1 MRVFSLSTALLIGAA
16 YATPVTTEDDA
27 CAPTVTRDINEA
39 EATFQEL
46 FASASAVASAAL
58 ASSTGSCTAE
68 NIVVRKEWY
77 VLPLSDQFRVLILL
91 QEYSQL

>member
-1 MRVFSLSTALLIGAA
+1 MRVSSLSTVFLIGAA
-16 YATPVTTEDDA
+16 YAAPVTTEDDA
-27 CAPTVTRDINEA
+27 CAPTVTLDISEA

-58 ASSTGSCTAE
+58 ANSTGSCTAD

-77 VLPLSDQFRVLILL
+77 VLSLL
-91 QEYSQL
+91 D